1 MENTQAMPAAGAGA
15 ESGQLDNGK
24 IWLNT
29 AAVVDR
35 IIRDFTKE
43 VLQAAGSSGFMAKLE
58 FKCRAMNSLFLGTA
72 AEDRYHRGPWNT
84 PEQMGEY
91 VLHAL
96 GINGEPRN
104 AVRDAFMVYM
114 SKLLERANPSE
125 EFDFAPIAPLIAD
138 LRNALLGLSAA
149 SPQWSMPQ

>member
-1 MENTQAMPAAGAGA
+1 MENKQALPAAGAGA
-15 ESGQLDNGK
+15 ESGELENGK

-43 VLQAAGSSGFMAKLE
+43 VLQAAGSPGFMAKLE

-72 AEDRYHRGPWNT
+72 DDRYQRGPWNT
-84 PEQMGEY
+84 PEQMGEH

-96 GINGEPRN
+96 RINGEPRN

-114 SKLLERANPSE
+114 SKLLDRAHPGE
-125 EFDFAPIAPLIAD
+125 EFDFEHIAPLIAD
-138 LRNALLGLSAA
+138 LRNALLGLSGT
-149 SPQWSMPQ
+149 SSQWTVPQ